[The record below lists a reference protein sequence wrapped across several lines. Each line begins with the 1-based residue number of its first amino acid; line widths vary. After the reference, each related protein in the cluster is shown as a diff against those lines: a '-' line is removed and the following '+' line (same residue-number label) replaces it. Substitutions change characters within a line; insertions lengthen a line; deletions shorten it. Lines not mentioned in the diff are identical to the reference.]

1 MSMSQVIPI
10 RPNTRIEFALIHEA
24 NHRVANHLTLLAGMV
39 QVQASSV
46 ARGPAMVSRD
56 DVQAILREVAGK
68 VIGIGQLHRKLSDLP
83 HDQAIDLGDYL
94 IESSHALVKMLAP
107 HARIGIV
114 HRLAAKCP
122 ARADQVQP
130 VALIVGEVIMNAIK
144 HAHPTG
150 LPVEISIYCG
160 RNADGRTVVE
170 VEDDGIGLPENFDT
184 KRGGGVGLR
193 LIRRLAESLSANLE
207 IASDSLGTRFRLILP
222 HDPAT
227 ISA

>member
-1 MSMSQVIPI
+1 MSLSQVIPI
-10 RPNTRIEFALIHEA
+10 RPRIEFALIHEA

-39 QVQASSV
+39 QVQASNL
-46 ARGPAMVSRD
+46 AKGPALISRD
-56 DVQAILREVAGK
+56 DVQAILREVTGK
-68 VIGIGQLHRKLSDLP
+68 VIGIGQLHRKLADLP
-83 HDQAIDLGDYL
+83 HDRTIDLGDYL

-107 HARIGIV
+107 QARIGIV

-160 RNADGRTVVE
+160 RNASGRAVVE

-184 KRGGGVGLR
+184 KKDGGVGLR
-193 LIRRLAESLSANLE
+193 LIRRLAQSLGADLE
-207 IASDSLGTRFRLILP
+207 IASDSLGTRFTLILP
-222 HDPAT
+222 HDAAI

>member
-1 MSMSQVIPI
+1 MSLSQVIPI
-10 RPNTRIEFALIHEA
+10 RPRIEFALIHEA

-39 QVQASSV
+39 QVQASNL
-46 ARGPAMVSRD
+46 AKGPALISRD
-56 DVQAILREVAGK
+56 DVQAILREVTGK
-68 VIGIGQLHRKLSDLP
+68 VIGIGQLHRKLADLP
-83 HDQAIDLGDYL
+83 HDRTIDLGDYL
-94 IESSHALVKMLAP
+94 IESSHALTKMLAP
-107 HARIGIV
+107 QTRIGIV

-160 RNADGRTVVE
+160 RNANGRAVVE

-184 KRGGGVGLR
+184 KKDGGVGLR
-193 LIRRLAESLSANLE
+193 LIRRLAQSLGADLE
-207 IASDSLGTRFRLILP
+207 IASDSLGTRFTLTLP
-222 HDPAT
+222 HDAAT